1 MKSQIHTIR
10 SNLCCHLETQPKFS
24 FIPLLLAYIIFVPF
38 PKHSIFLNYDGRSR
52 EDMIS
57 KYATKRKATW
67 IIIASIAF
75 FFTKAQIQFNRYDNL
90 PEVRNLCLVELG
102 ASFAKELSRPWFH
115 PKNKRSGTR
124 EKKANKLKI
133 DLFPGPTD
141 RTSVQLH
148 IFLDF
153 ATYDNKVTDLSNSVP
168 RKWRT
173 PNTFIVD
180 NTIQKVK
187 YKPNWV
193 L

>member
-1 MKSQIHTIR
+1 MLSLAFPTKVFLHPVVISIYYFC
-10 SNLCCHLETQPKFS
+10 SFSKTQ
-24 FIPLLLAYIIFVPF
+24 Y
-38 PKHSIFLNYDGRSR
+38 FLNYDGRSR
-52 EDMIS
+52 EDMIP

-90 PEVRNLCLVELG
+90 PEVWNLCLVELG
-102 ASFAKELSRPWFH
+102 ESFAKGLSRPWFH

-124 EKKANKLKI
+124 EKKSKQTKNRP
-133 DLFPGPTD
+133 FPGPTD

-153 ATYDNKVTDLSNSVP
+153 ATYDNKVTDLSNSMP

-173 PNTFIVD
+173 PNTFVD
-180 NTIQKVK
+180 NTIRKVK
-187 YKPNWV
+187 YKPN
-193 L
+193 